1 MSTGWI
7 VLGVI
12 VVLVL
17 LVFSAYNRL
26 VALGQ
31 RVGQAFADIDVQL
44 KQRHDLIPNLVET
57 VKGYAAHER
66 GTLDDVIKARNAAMS
81 AQGPAQV
88 AAAENQLSGAL
99 GRLIAL
105 SEAYPDL
112 KANANFQQLASE
124 LSDLENK
131 IAASRRFFNNAV
143 QEYNTGIQQMPAA
156 LFAGMFGFTKKDFF
170 DLGDEPHRS
179 RGGAAGEV
187 LSLSRQAG
195 RAARHGRV
203 WSLHA
208 HRIEQVSFDAA
219 ARRPVRAGLC
229 AGLCRR
235 AARRSR
241 HQQRRLGR
249 LLSEPRLRTT

>member
-12 VVLVL
+12 VIIVL
-17 LVFSAYNRL
+17 FAFAAYNRL
-26 VALGQ
+26 VALSQ
-31 RVGQAFADIDVQL
+31 RVSQAFADIDVQL

-57 VKGYAAHER
+57 VKGYASHER
-66 GTLDDVIKARNAAMS
+66 GTLDDVIKARNSAMS

-88 AAAENQLSGAL
+88 GAAENQLSGAL

-143 QEYNTGIQQMPAA
+143 QEYNTGIQQLPAA
-156 LFAGMFGFTKKDFF
+156 LFAGMFGFTRKEFF
-170 DLGDEPHRS
+170 DLGAS
-179 RGGAAGEV
+179 RT
-187 LSLSRQAG
+187 
-195 RAARHGRV
+195 
-203 WSLHA
+203 
-208 HRIEQVSFDAA
+208 QVEAVPTVKF
-219 ARRPVRAGLC
+219 
-229 AGLCRR
+229 
-235 AARRSR
+235 
-241 HQQRRLGR
+241 
-249 LLSEPRLRTT
+249 

>member
-1 MSTGWI
+1 MSGWI
-7 VLGVI
+7 VLGII

-17 LVFSAYNRL
+17 FGFGAYNRL
-26 VALGQ
+26 VALNQ

-66 GTLDDVIKARNAAMS
+66 GTLDDVIKARNSAIS
-81 AQGPAQV
+81 AQGPTQV
-88 AAAENQLSGAL
+88 SAAENQLSGAL

-112 KANANFQQLASE
+112 KANANFQQLSSE

-156 LFAGMFGFTKKDFF
+156 LFAPMLGFTHKDFF
-170 DLGDEPHRS
+170 DLGAS
-179 RGGAAGEV
+179 RAEVEAAPAV
-187 LSLSRQAG
+187 K
-195 RAARHGRV
+195 
-203 WSLHA
+203 
-208 HRIEQVSFDAA
+208 F
-219 ARRPVRAGLC
+219 
-229 AGLCRR
+229 
-235 AARRSR
+235 
-241 HQQRRLGR
+241 
-249 LLSEPRLRTT
+249 